1 MVKIL
6 LCDDEQRIRR
16 VLVDFLKRESFEV
29 LEAANGEEAIDLFKS
44 NQDELK
50 LILLDVMMPKIDGW
64 EVCKEIR
71 KHSSIPIIMITAKS
85 EEYDEL
91 YGFQVGADEYIT
103 KPVKPLI
110 LIARMKALLKRV
122 AAESSKYEHSIFRAK
137 DIEID
142 FSARKLFIQDQQVI
156 LTQKEFDLLY
166 YFIKNQKLALERE
179 QILSAVWGYEYYGED
194 RTLDTH
200 INRLRI
206 KLGSCSSYIHT
217 VRGVGYRFEVS

>member
-1 MVKIL
+1 
-6 LCDDEQRIRR
+6 
-16 VLVDFLKRESFEV
+16 
-29 LEAANGEEAIDLFKS
+29 
-44 NQDELK
+44 
-50 LILLDVMMPKIDGW
+50 MMPKKDGW

-71 KHSSIPIIMITAKS
+71 KESNVPIIMITAKG

-122 AAESSKYEHSIFRAK
+122 AAEKNQISHHIFKEK

-142 FSARKLFIQDQQVI
+142 LSARKLFIANEKVD
-156 LTQKEFDLLY
+156 LTQKEFDLLI
-166 YFIKNQKLALERE
+166 YFVKHQKLALARE
-179 QILSAVWGYEYYGED
+179 QIISAVWGYEYDGED

-206 KLGSCSSYIHT
+206 KLGTCSSYIQT
-217 VRGVGYRFEVS
+217 VRGIGYRFEVV

>member
-1 MVKIL
+1 VAKIL

-29 LEAANGEEAIDLFKS
+29 LEAEDGEEALNLFNTYK
-44 NQDELK
+44 DEFK

-71 KHSSIPIIMITAKS
+71 KQSSIPIIMITAKS

-122 AAESSKYEHSIFRAK
+122 ESDVSRTNHTIYKAK

-142 FSARKLFIQDQQVI
+142 FSARKLFIEGKPVV
-156 LTQKEFDLLY
+156 LTQKEFDLLF

-200 INRLRI
+200 INRLRV
-206 KLGSCSSYIHT
+206 KLGTCSSYIHT
-217 VRGVGYRFEVS
+217 VRGVGYRFEVI

>member
-1 MVKIL
+1 VEKIL

-16 VLVDFLKRESFEV
+16 VLVDFLKRESYEV
-29 LEAANGEEAIDLFKS
+29 LEAENGEEAINLFNIHK
-44 NQDELK
+44 NELK
-50 LILLDVMMPKIDGW
+50 LVLLDVMMPKIDGW
-64 EVCKEIR
+64 GVCKEIR
-71 KHSSIPIIMITAKS
+71 KQSSIPIIMITAKS

-122 AAESSKYEHSIFRAK
+122 SETNENDRNLFTAK

-142 FSARKLFIQDQQVI
+142 FSARKLFVKGTQVG

-166 YFIKNQKLALERE
+166 YFIKNQKMALERE

-206 KLGSCSSYIHT
+206 KLDTCSSYIHT
-217 VRGVGYRFEVS
+217 VRGVGYRFEVV